1 MSNLE
6 TKVDLLMR
14 YALCK
19 DDAEKFKLEEKM
31 RSVMGV
37 VETPAKAPVY
47 PNLEVN
53 VAKIL
58 REIGVPDHLKGHRYI
73 KTAIAKVIEDPDCID
88 AITKVLYPHVA
99 EVHNTTPSRVER
111 AIRHAIEVA
120 WNYYDLES
128 LYVYFGNT
136 IDPSRG
142 KPTNS
147 LFLASIAN
155 HIRDEVLGNV

>member
-1 MSNLE
+1 MSYE
-6 TKVDLLMR
+6 MELLMR
-14 YALCK
+14 HAVSK
-19 DDAEKFKLEEKM
+19 DEIEKSKLEEEM
-31 RSVMGV
+31 RSILNGTQ
-37 VETPAKAPVY
+37 TPTKSSVS
-47 PNLEVN
+47 PNLEV
-53 VAKIL
+53 VIAKIL
-58 REIGVPDHLKGHRYI
+58 REIGIPDHLKGHRYT

-147 LFLASIAN
+147 LFLVSIAN